1 MAIDSLYIL
10 KFFVI
15 EINKIFIHVKCY
27 EFILCIIHIVHS
39 HYCTASDYMIIKWFH
54 YSVDRHPFG
63 LLEVCCHYKQCYGN
77 IVTSIFYATWRN
89 FSREGILQ
97 SLQVIQHKYSC
108 ILLGGRV
115 RSAHR
120 RREAAH
126 GSGCPGP
133 TLAPR
138 AEAELLS
145 ALPKPIHGIIPTR

>member
-15 EINKIFIHVKCY
+15 EINKIFIHVKCC
-27 EFILCIIHIVHS
+27 EFILCIIHIIHS
-39 HYCTASDYMIIKWFH
+39 HCYTASDYRIIKWFC
-54 YSVDRHPFG
+54 YSADSHPFG

-77 IVTSIFYATWRN
+77 VVTSIFYATWRN
-89 FSREGILQ
+89 FSREGILP

-108 ILLGGRV
+108 ILLGGTV

-120 RREAAH
+120 RRWAAH

-133 TLAPR
+133 TLPLR
-138 AEAELLS
+138 AEVELLS
-145 ALPKPIHGIIPTR
+145 ALPKPIHDINPTR